1 MNSIKLLCS
10 YHVYL
15 FSLCSDSNIQLVA
28 QVRLS
33 SAMAGCTTRS
43 GRRPA
48 AAEVAAV
55 LGTLRGAGEGTNAG
69 TTNKAATKRRGRKEL
84 RAMVLKLAFMKSICI
99 EAVSF
104 VCFVQTQAEREQQG
118 GSQKTQLALS
128 VEAIE
133 MRQLLLEVYQLES
146 PMAAASKQVKAHI
159 QFGAERTKCAT
170 NLRYQTFVPLR
181 SLCQAPLFLA
191 VHFRLTLSARN

>member
-1 MNSIKLLCS
+1 M
-10 YHVYL
+10 YL

-28 QVRLS
+28 QVQLS

-104 VCFVQTQAEREQQG
+104 VCFVRTQAEREQQG
-118 GSQKTQLALS
+118 VSQ
-128 VEAIE
+128 
-133 MRQLLLEVYQLES
+133 
-146 PMAAASKQVKAHI
+146 
-159 QFGAERTKCAT
+159 
-170 NLRYQTFVPLR
+170 
-181 SLCQAPLFLA
+181 
-191 VHFRLTLSARN
+191 

>member
-1 MNSIKLLCS
+1 M
-10 YHVYL
+10 YL
-15 FSLCSDSNIQLVA
+15 FSLCSDSSIQLVA
-28 QVRLS
+28 QVQLS

-69 TTNKAATKRRGRKEL
+69 TTNKAATKRRRGRKEL

-104 VCFVQTQAEREQQG
+104 VCFVRTQAEREQQG
-118 GSQKTQLALS
+118 VSQ
-128 VEAIE
+128 
-133 MRQLLLEVYQLES
+133 
-146 PMAAASKQVKAHI
+146 
-159 QFGAERTKCAT
+159 
-170 NLRYQTFVPLR
+170 
-181 SLCQAPLFLA
+181 
-191 VHFRLTLSARN
+191 